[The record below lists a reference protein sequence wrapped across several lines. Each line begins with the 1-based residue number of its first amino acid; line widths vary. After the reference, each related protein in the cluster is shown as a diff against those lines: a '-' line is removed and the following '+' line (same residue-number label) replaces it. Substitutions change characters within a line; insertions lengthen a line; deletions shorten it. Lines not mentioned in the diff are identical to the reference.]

1 VFTTMERVL
10 DCRDAWVCPTGCG
23 AECALLNV
31 LFGSG
36 SVMIPVRWK
45 VPLQRLC
52 DHRKIIAATGVK
64 GRALVMRGS
73 GGPTGDLVQK
83 LFSPFFIP
91 VLMADIVSR
100 LRHIEVE
107 RSKVQQRR
115 HIERV
120 LFQAFFEVV
129 LGPASVA
136 FPLLGNIKI
145 VQALLA
151 GRILI

>member
-1 VFTTMERVL
+1 
-10 DCRDAWVCPTGCG
+10 
-23 AECALLNV
+23 
-31 LFGSG
+31 
-36 SVMIPVRWK
+36 
-45 VPLQRLC
+45 
-52 DHRKIIAATGVK
+52 
-64 GRALVMRGS
+64 MRGS

-107 RSKVQQRR
+107 RSKAQQRR